1 MRVIGG
7 KYRNRRI
14 RPPAGIE
21 ARPTTD
27 YAKEGLFNVLHHSLP
42 LEGIRVLDL
51 FAGTGNIS
59 LEFLSRGAEEVIS
72 VDNDRKLYDHMQRM
86 ARDLGET
93 RWRMVKSDVFTF
105 LHGHRGNYDIV
116 FADPPFHME
125 GIDRIPTLVM
135 NAGVLGMDGLLIVEH
150 TEKMKLDT
158 LPGFQQQ
165 RSYGLVQFSF
175 FAPLTMSTEKP

>member
-7 KYRNRRI
+7 KYKNRRLH
-14 RPPAGIE
+14 PPPDID

-27 YAKEGLFNVLHHSLP
+27 YAKEGLFNVLHHSVP

-51 FAGTGNIS
+51 FAGTGAIS
-59 LEFLSRGAEEVIS
+59 LEFLSRGADEVIS
-72 VDNDRKLYDHMQRM
+72 VDSDRKLYDFQQRM
-86 ARDLGET
+86 GRELGET

-105 LHGHRGNYDIV
+105 LRGHRGTYDIV

-125 GIDRIPTLVM
+125 GIEQIPTLVM
-135 NAGVLGMDGLLIVEH
+135 EAGLLDTDGLLIVEH
-150 TEKMKLDT
+150 TEKLKLDMV
-158 LPGFQQQ
+158 PGFKQQ

-175 FAPLTMSTEKP
+175 FAPTPAP